1 MGGGYCAA
9 RIVTYR
15 LWYNRRFTHMLDSLP
30 DDVRAQARQA
40 IYGLTRQP
48 SPDAAK
54 ELEDHPGYWRMWLP
68 RNHRLS
74 WRVLEE
80 EQLVNLLYLGPKPPD
95 LYEQLGL
102 GKRLREA
109 DEAPV
114 YEVERDRNRS
124 TTTMENKF
132 TAVFEQ
138 EGEWWIGYVEE
149 LPGANTQGATL
160 PEARENLKEAIQ
172 LVLEANRE
180 LTRREVEGKTL
191 IREDILVT
199 I

>member
-1 MGGGYCAA
+1 M
-9 RIVTYR
+9 TYR

-30 DDVRAQARQA
+30 GDVRAQAWQVIRD
-40 IYGLTRQP
+40 LTNQP
-48 SPDAAK
+48 RPQSAK
-54 ELEDHPGYWRMWLP
+54 ELEDHPGYWRIWLS
-68 RNHRLS
+68 RNHRLI
-74 WRVLEE
+74 WRILEE
-80 EQLVNLLYLGPKPPD
+80 EQLINLLYVGPKPPD

-109 DEAPV
+109 DEGLA
-114 YEVERDRNRS
+114 YEIEPGRDRGMRK
-124 TTTMENKF
+124 MENKF

-180 LTRREVEGKTL
+180 LTQREVEGKTL

-199 I
+199 V